1 MTTMNRPTTEDLH
14 AQASRLSLYGVLA
27 NWDHYAKKPWLAK
40 LLADEDEERQQR
52 GLKRRLRNAKLG
64 RFKPLADFD
73 WSWPKKIDRELI
85 EEIFALD
92 FLEEAANVVLAGPNG
107 VGKTTIAQNLAHKAV
122 MAGHSVIFMTASELL
137 NDLASQ
143 ESSPALRRR
152 LRRSSR
158 PELLVIDEV
167 GYLSYDSRHADL
179 LFQVVS
185 RRNQEKSTLVTTNRR
200 FAEWN
205 EVFPNASCVVA
216 LVDRLV
222 HRAEIVQIDG
232 ESYRVKDAHEREA
245 RRASSRAKKKR
256 NAKKKRGAKKKT
268 TRGQKRR

>member
-1 MTTMNRPTTEDLH
+1 
-14 AQASRLSLYGVLA
+14 
-27 NWDHYAKKPWLAK
+27 
-40 LLADEDEERQQR
+40 
-52 GLKRRLRNAKLG
+52 
-64 RFKPLADFD
+64 
-73 WSWPKKIDRELI
+73 
-85 EEIFALD
+85 
-92 FLEEAANVVLAGPNG
+92 
-107 VGKTTIAQNLAHKAV
+107 

-152 LRRSSR
+152 LRRYSR